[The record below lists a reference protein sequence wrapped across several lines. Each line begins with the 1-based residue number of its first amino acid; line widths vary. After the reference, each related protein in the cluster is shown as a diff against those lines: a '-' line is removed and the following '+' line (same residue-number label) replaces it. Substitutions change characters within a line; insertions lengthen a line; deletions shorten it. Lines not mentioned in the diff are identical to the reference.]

1 MEDDDGECRT
11 GIGRD
16 SLRMR
21 ACECDCD
28 WIVLVVLDTGESMA
42 IQASSSRYLLV
53 VLLVE
58 KYFESALRITIFPL
72 YRVVKMRK

>member
-21 ACECDCD
+21 ACECD
-28 WIVLVVLDTGESMA
+28 WIVLVVLDTEESMA